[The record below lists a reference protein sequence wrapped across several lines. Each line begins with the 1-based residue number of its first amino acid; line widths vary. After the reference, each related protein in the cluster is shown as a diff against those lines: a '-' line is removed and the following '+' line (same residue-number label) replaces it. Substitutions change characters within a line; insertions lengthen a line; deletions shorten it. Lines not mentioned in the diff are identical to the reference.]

1 MPIST
6 STTQVL
12 ARDPESRFWLTGPFL
27 IAHEAQV
34 GTTAFL
40 GSAGILDHGGPSAV
54 RGLEARDPGCRRDR
68 DARGTGLKIVLNQEP
83 PLLAQVADVNLRP
96 ILPDL
101 LSPGLDL
108 VICGTAAGYRSAEVG
123 AYYAHGSNKF
133 WRILAEIGLTPRQL
147 KPDEYPLLPKFGIG
161 LTDLAKYYRG
171 ADSGLADGDLDITG
185 FRNKIE
191 SICPHILA
199 FNGKTA
205 ADWPWAVTR
214 STLVVRIFDSATRS
228 CSFSPRHP
236 AGLAAI
242 GTPDRG
248 VNAPIFSESFM
259 IKGKHEFSHRCPVR

>member
-1 MPIST
+1 MAFHADLHIHSRY
-6 STTQVL
+6 SCATTI
-12 ARDPESRFWLTGPFL
+12 P
-27 IAHEAQV
+27 
-34 GTTAFL
+34 
-40 GSAGILDHGGPSAV
+40 GSGSQA
-54 RGLEARDPGCRRDR
+54 
-68 DARGTGLKIVLNQEP
+68 

-133 WRILAEIGLTPRQL
+133 WRILAEIGLTPRRL

-205 ADWPWAVTR
+205 ARLALGRRSLHSGRQDFRLGNTIVFVLPSTSGRAGGYWDPGPWRECAD
-214 STLVVRIFDSATRS
+214 LVRKLHDQRRA
-228 CSFSPRHP
+228 
-236 AGLAAI
+236 
-242 GTPDRG
+242 
-248 VNAPIFSESFM
+248 
-259 IKGKHEFSHRCPVR
+259 